1 MYIIKMT
8 MKNEKQMGIT
18 VRAALNQALRE
29 SLAEDSKVLL
39 LGEEVAQY
47 NGPFKISEGLLKE
60 FGPDRVVDTP
70 ITEMGFAGLGVGL
83 AFQGYK
89 PIVEFMT
96 MNFSMQAIDQ
106 IVNSAAKTNY
116 MSGGQMGCPIV
127 FRGPNGSALQNAAQH
142 SQSFGA
148 WFAHVPGLKV
158 ISPYGAAESYGLL
171 RAAIADPNP
180 VVFLEHEMLYGQIF
194 DEELPTTPL
203 EIGKSEIML
212 VGQDVTI
219 VSFSIG
225 LHHTMQALPRLRDM
239 NISPE
244 IINLRTLR
252 PLDIAPIIKSIQ
264 KTNRLVVVEEGWPFC
279 SISSEIITQV
289 LELAF
294 DYLDAPPVRV
304 TSEDVP
310 LPYALNLEKLALP
323 SADKVVL
330 AVQSVLK

>member
-1 MYIIKMT
+1 
-8 MKNEKQMGIT
+8 MGIT
-18 VRAALNQALRE
+18 VRAALNQALRDA
-29 SLAEDSKVLL
+29 LTEDQKVLL

-47 NGPFKISEGLLKE
+47 NGPFKISEGLLKD
-60 FGPDRVVDTP
+60 FGPDRIIDTP

-148 WFAHVPGLKV
+148 WYAHVPGLKV
-158 ISPYGAAESYGLL
+158 VSPYGAAESYGLL
-171 RAAIADPNP
+171 RAAIEDPDP
-180 VVFLEHEMLYGQIF
+180 VVFLEHEMLYGQTF
-194 DEELPTTPL
+194 EEELPTYALP
-203 EIGKSEIML
+203 IGKSEVML
-212 VGQDVTI
+212 PGKDVTI

-225 LHHTMQALPRLRDM
+225 LHHVMQALPQLREK
-239 NISPE
+239 NIEPE

-252 PLDIAPIIKSIQ
+252 PLDMAPVIESIR

-279 SISSEIITQV
+279 GVGSEIITQV
-289 LELAF
+289 LENAF

-310 LPYALNLEKLALP
+310 LPYAINLEKMALP
-323 SADKVVL
+323 SAQKVII
-330 AVQSVLK
+330 AVDRVV

>member
-1 MYIIKMT
+1 MVIDNGKR
-8 MKNEKQMGIT
+8 MGIT

-29 SLAEDSKVLL
+29 SLADDPKVLL

-60 FGPDRVVDTP
+60 FGPDRIVDTP

-171 RAAIADPNP
+171 KAAIQDPDP
-180 VVFLEHEMLYGQIF
+180 VVFLEHEMLYGQTF
-194 DEELPTTPL
+194 DEELPTTSL
-203 EIGKSEIML
+203 EIGKSEVML
-212 VGQDVTI
+212 TGQDVTI

-225 LHHTMQALPRLRDM
+225 LHHVMQALPHLREM

-252 PLDIAPIIKSIQ
+252 PLDLAPVIESIK

-289 LELAF
+289 LEQAF

-304 TSEDVP
+304 TAEDVP
-310 LPYALNLEKLALP
+310 FPYAINLEKLALP
-323 SADKVVL
+323 SADKVIH
-330 AVQSVLK
+330 AVQSVLR

>member
-1 MYIIKMT
+1 MVIDNGKR
-8 MKNEKQMGIT
+8 MGIT

-29 SLAEDSKVLL
+29 SLADDPKVLL

-60 FGPDRVVDTP
+60 FGPDRIVDTP

-171 RAAIADPNP
+171 KAAIQDPDP
-180 VVFLEHEMLYGQIF
+180 VVFLEHEMLYGQTF
-194 DEELPTTPL
+194 DEELPTTSL
-203 EIGKSEIML
+203 EIGKSEVML
-212 VGQDVTI
+212 TGQDVTI

-225 LHHTMQALPRLRDM
+225 LHHVMQALPHLREM

-252 PLDIAPIIKSIQ
+252 PLDLAPVIESIK

-289 LELAF
+289 LEQAF

-304 TSEDVP
+304 TAEDVP
-310 LPYALNLEKLALP
+310 LPYAINLEKLALP
-323 SADKVVL
+323 SADKVIH
-330 AVQSVLK
+330 AVQSVLR

>member
-1 MYIIKMT
+1 
-8 MKNEKQMGIT
+8 MGIT
-18 VRAALNQALRE
+18 VRSALNQALRE
-29 SLAEDSKVLL
+29 SLSEDPKVLL

-60 FGPDRVVDTP
+60 FGADRIIDTP

-142 SQSFGA
+142 SQSYGA
-148 WFAHVPGLKV
+148 WYAHVPGLKV

-171 RAAIADPNP
+171 KAAIQDPDP
-180 VVFLEHEMLYGQIF
+180 VVFLEHEILYGQVF
-194 DEELPTTPL
+194 DEELSTIAL
-203 EIGKSEIML
+203 EIGKSEVML
-212 VGQDVTI
+212 RGKDVTI

-225 LHHTMQALPRLRDM
+225 LHHVMQALPHVREM
-239 NISPE
+239 NIEPE

-252 PLDIAPIIKSIQ
+252 PLDIKPVIESIK
-264 KTNRLVVVEEGWPFC
+264 KTNRLIVVEEGWPFC
-279 SISSEIITQV
+279 SVSSEIITQV
-289 LELAF
+289 LEQAF
-294 DYLDAPPVRV
+294 DYLDAPPIRV

-310 LPYALNLEKLALP
+310 LPYAMNLEKLALP
-323 SADKVVL
+323 SADKVVQ
-330 AVQSVLK
+330 AVKDVLK

>member
-1 MYIIKMT
+1 
-8 MKNEKQMGIT
+8 MGIT

-29 SLAEDSKVLL
+29 SLTEDPKVLL

-60 FGPDRVVDTP
+60 FGESRIIDTP

-83 AFQGYK
+83 AFQGFK

-171 RAAIADPNP
+171 KAAISDPDP
-180 VVFLEHEMLYGQIF
+180 VVFLEHEMLYGQNF
-194 DEELPTTPL
+194 DEELPTMPL
-203 EIGKSEIML
+203 EIGKSEVML
-212 VGQDVTI
+212 TGQDVTI

-225 LHHTMQALPRLRDM
+225 LHHIMQALPHLHKM
-239 NISPE
+239 NIAPE
-244 IINLRTLR
+244 VINLRTLR
-252 PLDIAPIIKSIQ
+252 PLDIEPIIKSIQ

-289 LELAF
+289 LEQAF

-330 AVQSVLK
+330 AVQSVLR

>member
-1 MYIIKMT
+1 
-8 MKNEKQMGIT
+8 MGIT

-29 SLAEDSKVLL
+29 SLADDPKVLL

-60 FGPDRVVDTP
+60 FGEDRVIDTP
-70 ITEMGFAGLGVGL
+70 ITEMGFAGLAVGL

-89 PIVEFMT
+89 PIVDFMT

-148 WFAHVPGLKV
+148 WYAHVPGLKV

-171 RAAIADPNP
+171 KAAVLDPDP
-180 VVFLEHEMLYGQIF
+180 VVFLEHEMLYGQTF
-194 DEELPTTPL
+194 DEELPTGPL
-203 EIGKSEIML
+203 EIGKSQVML
-212 VGQDVTI
+212 TGQDVTI

-225 LHHTMQALPRLRDM
+225 LHHIMQALPQLREM
-239 NISPE
+239 NITPE

-252 PLDIAPIIKSIQ
+252 PLDIEPVIRSIQ
-264 KTNRLVVVEEGWPFC
+264 KTNRLVIVEEGWPFC

-289 LELAF
+289 LEQAF

-323 SADKVVL
+323 SADKVIL